1 MKVYKRLINPSDS
14 TNRHALAVSLEKQ
27 KKKTNPLHVP
37 RGSPR
42 SPCSYKPT
50 NTNSNTEPSLKL
62 DSNRSCLRDIF
73 CDHELGVSADRALL
87 PSVWPIKKRGSFA
100 TCTSDTTDNRCLRK
114 LPPRV
119 LQIPGNKKD
128 LLSVNS

>member
-1 MKVYKRLINPSDS
+1 MFQEDLP
-14 TNRHALAVSLEKQ
+14 AL
-27 KKKTNPLHVP
+27 TNPQIQTPTQSRASNLTLTEAACVTFSAITSWESQP
-37 RGSPR
+37 IE
-42 SPCSYKPT
+42 PCYPVFGR
-50 NTNSNTEPSLKL
+50 L
-62 DSNRSCLRDIF
+62 
-73 CDHELGVSADRALL
+73 
-87 PSVWPIKKRGSFA
+87 KKRGSFA

>member
-1 MKVYKRLINPSDS
+1 MFQED
-14 TNRHALAVSLEKQ
+14 
-27 KKKTNPLHVP
+27 LHVP
-37 RGSPR
+37 PALTN
-42 SPCSYKPT
+42 PQIQTPT
-50 NTNSNTEPSLKL
+50 QPSLKL